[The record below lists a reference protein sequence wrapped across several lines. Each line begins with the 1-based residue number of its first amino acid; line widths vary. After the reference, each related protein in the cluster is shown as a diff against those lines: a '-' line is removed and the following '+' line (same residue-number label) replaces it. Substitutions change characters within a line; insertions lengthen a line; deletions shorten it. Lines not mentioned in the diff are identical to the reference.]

1 MNDVQVL
8 VTALAAK
15 KWHYD
20 KLWAYYDGQ
29 QPLVYSSRK
38 LREIFSGLDAR
49 FTQNW
54 CAVVID
60 SLLDRLELR
69 SPTVVNDPQATAML
83 ADLWQRTGLVDE
95 VFGVHEDVAVTGE
108 GFVIAWPGA
117 DGEPEAFHN
126 DARLCHALYDGENP
140 RRMRVA
146 AKWWQT
152 DEGKVRLTLYYA
164 DRLEYYESKRPYKDG
179 EVASADAFGLL
190 GETPMAENPFGV
202 LPVFHFRSSRRVA
215 KSQLANVTEIQDAV
229 NKLLADMMVAAEFGA
244 FPQRYVISGAGIVG
258 LRNNP
263 NEIWDLAASEQGMQ
277 ATQAGQFTAT
287 DLNNYIQAINKLSA
301 DIGIITR
308 TPRHYFYAQ
317 AGDPSGEALLAM
329 EAPLNKKALRLQ
341 GMMTPTWGSLA
352 AFLLQM
358 RGVDVPAVDVWAGY
372 DDAATVQPM
381 TQAAIIKA
389 RVESG
394 MSLRTALKTYDGW
407 TQEDVDEM
415 DADAQAERLAQRNFA
430 DAVLSAAETDFNQG
444 TVG

>member
-1 MNDVQVL
+1 MNDLQVM

-15 KWHYD
+15 KWRYD

-29 QPLVYSSRK
+29 QPLVYSSKK

-69 SPTVVNDPQATAML
+69 APVVANDQPATAML
-83 ADLWQRTGLVDE
+83 GELWQGTGLVDE

-108 GFVIAWPGA
+108 GFVIAWPDA
-117 DGEPEAFHN
+117 DGQPEAFHN

-152 DEGKVRLTLYYA
+152 EEDKIRLTLYYA

-179 EVASADAFGLL
+179 EMASADAFGPL
-190 GETPMAENPFGV
+190 GETPVAENPFGV
-202 LPVFHFRSSRRVA
+202 IPVFHFRSNRRVV

-244 FPQRYVISGAGIVG
+244 FPQRYVISGAGIAG

-263 NEIWDLAASEQGMQ
+263 NEIWDLAASDQGIQ
-277 ATQAGQFTAT
+277 ATQAGQFAAT
-287 DLNNYIQAINKLSA
+287 DLNNYILAINKLSA
-301 DIGIITR
+301 DIGVITR

-317 AGDPSGEALLAM
+317 GGDPSGEALIAM
-329 EAPLNKKALRLQ
+329 EAPLIKKAVHLQSMMAPTWCSLAVSLLRL
-341 GMMTPTWGSLA
+341 
-352 AFLLQM
+352 
-358 RGVDVPAVDVWAGY
+358 RGVDVSPVDVWAAY
-372 DDAATVQPM
+372 ADAATVQPM
-381 TQAAIIKA
+381 TQATIAKT
-389 RVESG
+389 RVEAG
-394 MSLRTALKTYDGW
+394 MPLRTELKTYEDW
-407 TQEDVDEM
+407 SQEDIDEM

-430 DAVLSAAETDFNQG
+430 DAVLSAAQTDFNQG